1 MTLSLVPP
9 APPTLGEVVTS
20 LVAQLRAAQ
29 LPAMAAASTDG
40 QYAAV
45 IIPSRCCGRVGGQY
59 QVHPLP
65 GGGYRVR
72 WQRKEWRAD
81 IVDDVDTP
89 ERAAALIVDHLA
101 GLYP

>member
-9 APPTLGEVVTS
+9 APPTLTEVVTE
-20 LVAQLRAAQ
+20 LVARLRGAQ
-29 LPAMAAASTDG
+29 LPAMAAAARDG
-40 QYAAV
+40 EYAAV

-65 GGGYRVR
+65 HGGYRIR
-72 WQRKEWRAD
+72 WQRTEQHAV
-81 IVDDVDTP
+81 IVDDADTP
-89 ERAAALIVDHLA
+89 ERAAGLILDHLA